1 LFRNF
6 ILTILCS
13 ISFASALQFP
23 GAQASNFATTFID
36 STAQEEF
43 LPVEAAYQLNVEVEA
58 DQLQLIW
65 QIADHYYLYGHR
77 FSFEL
82 LQNDKAITISPT
94 LPKGIEKT
102 DEYFGEVEVYYQQVI
117 ATIPLPKNTGSDSPL
132 LLNVSSQGCAD
143 AGLCYPPYRQSF
155 TIDRTQLTAS
165 AHEAL
170 NPAQARPVTPVNT
183 NNAPA
188 KKSYSFIYILI
199 LAALGGAILN
209 LMPCV
214 FPILSLKVLSFTG
227 KDPGKAHTRMHGIVY
242 TAGIMISFVIVAA
255 ILLLLRAGGEAIGW
269 GFQLQSPWFVAALTY
284 LFFVMGLA
292 LSGMLEI
299 GSRFMGIGGSLANQS
314 GYSGSFFTGVLATVV
329 ASPCTAPFMG
339 TALGYA
345 MTQAPVAALS
355 IFAALGFGMAL
366 PFLIL
371 SEIPA
376 LTNKLPKPGPW
387 MDSFKRFMAFPL
399 FATCVWLL
407 WVIGN
412 QTSPTGMALVLL
424 GCVLIALAVYLWHEQ
439 TSKRHWSIIKNIV
452 SIAATVLALSL
463 LGSTLLQAQTK
474 ASYSASD
481 ADWETYSAQ
490 RLNTLRTQ
498 GKPVFINV
506 TADWCI
512 TCLANE
518 RLTLSTEDVKQAFK
532 QHNIHY
538 LKADWTN
545 HDPAITELLRQYDR
559 SGIPLYLLYPADG
572 EQSVRILPQLLT
584 VEIVKSSLEE
594 LATTGIDNT

>member
-1 LFRNF
+1 MFRNF

-13 ISFASALQFP
+13 ITFISALQSP
-23 GAQASNFATTFID
+23 GTQASNFSSTFID
-36 STAQEEF
+36 SAAQEEF
-43 LPVEAAYQLNVEVEA
+43 LPVESAYQLNVEVET

-82 LQNDKAITISPT
+82 LQNDKPIAISPI
-94 LPKGIEKT
+94 LPKGIEKV
-102 DEYFGEVEVYYQQVI
+102 DDYFGEVEVYYQQAI
-117 ATIPLPKNTGSDSPL
+117 ATIPLPKNTGSESPL
-132 LLNVSSQGCAD
+132 QLNVSSQGCAD

-155 TIDRTQLTAS
+155 TIDRTQLAAS
-165 AHEAL
+165 TLEV
-170 NPAQARPVTPVNT
+170 PSPTQAQPISPVKT
-183 NNAPA
+183 NIAPE

-199 LAALGGAILN
+199 LATLGGTILN

-242 TAGIMISFVIVAA
+242 TTGIILSFVIVAA

-299 GSRFMGIGGSLANQS
+299 GSRFMGIGGSLTNQS
-314 GYSGSFFTGVLATVV
+314 GYTGTFFTGVLATVV

-345 MTQAPVAALS
+345 MTQTPVAALS

-376 LTNKLPKPGPW
+376 LTSKLPKPGPW

-424 GCVLIALAVYLWHEQ
+424 GCVLIALAVYLWHEH

-452 SIAATVLALSL
+452 SITATILALSL
-463 LGSTLLQAQTK
+463 LGSALLQPQTK
-474 ASYSASD
+474 TSSSASD
-481 ADWETYSAQ
+481 ADWEVYSAQ

-518 RLTLSTEDVKQAFK
+518 RLALSSEDVKQAFR

-545 HDPAITELLRQYDR
+545 HDPEITKLLRQYDR
-559 SGIPLYLLYPADG
+559 SGIPLYLLYPADRQ
-572 EQSVRILPQLLT
+572 QSVRILPQLLT
-584 VEIVKSSLEE
+584 VEIVKSNLGK
-594 LATTGIDNT
+594 LAITGTDNI